1 MIHRYLFK
9 NFFSFAEKTEVSLGV
24 SKHVPNS
31 DSVAMSEVG
40 VRLSKLM
47 AVLGPNASGKTNLLK
62 PLAFIRWFALNSFHA
77 PADQPIPIQPHLQ
90 HREETSE
97 FEIVFDFEGTQWKY
111 QLELTSERVILEALF
126 RKVDR
131 YNYVFTRE
139 WIAEDKTYYIKQQ
152 GFGMDQREA
161 EKVRENASLISTA
174 AQYGVDLPSRFLGTS
189 LSTNID
195 FSGRVRESILP
206 NSQVAGFYHENPRY
220 TEKMVELLKEWDL
233 GLDDVAIREY
243 VPDPSKPKDTH
254 HYMVGIHENSKG
266 RFELN
271 FFHESSGT
279 QGAVSL
285 LSKILPVLEYGGV
298 AVIDELEADLHP
310 HMLPHVLNLF
320 LNQSTNPH
328 NAQILFTCHAAEVL
342 NLLHKCQVYLVEKDE
357 TYSSIAWR
365 LDDVKGIRVDDN
377 LYAKYM
383 AGAYSAVPE
392 I

>member
-1 MIHRYLFK
+1 MIHRYQFK
-9 NFFSFAEKTEVSLGV
+9 NFFSFAEKAEVSLGV
-24 SKHVPNS
+24 SKHVPDS

-40 VRLSKLM
+40 VRLSKIM

-62 PLAFIRWFALNSFHA
+62 PLAFIRWFALSSFHA
-77 PADQPIPIQPHLQ
+77 PADQPIPIEPHLQ
-90 HREETSE
+90 HEGETSE

-139 WIAEDKTYYIKQQ
+139 WIAEDQTYYIKQQ

-174 AQYGVDLPSRFLGTS
+174 AQYGVELPSRFLGTS
-189 LSTNID
+189 VSTNID
-195 FSGRVRESILP
+195 FGGRVRESILP

-220 TEKMVELLKEWDL
+220 MEKMIDLLKEWDL
-233 GLDDVAIREY
+233 GLDGVSIREY
-243 VPDPSKPKDTH
+243 VPDPSKPKETH
-254 HYMVGIHENSKG
+254 HYMVGIHENNRG

-285 LSKILPVLEYGGV
+285 LSRILPVLEYGGV

-310 HMLPHVLNLF
+310 HMLAPVLNLF

-357 TYSSIAWR
+357 NYSSIAWR
-365 LDDVKGIRVDDN
+365 LDEVKGIRIDDN

-383 AGAYSAVPE
+383 AGAYSAIPE